1 MFLAVYARTI
11 VCITLVQAKKERKKG
26 RKKERSGK
34 GARLEP
40 LANSAQAEARVV
52 RSQSPHEYAQ
62 SNVNR
67 NRLQA
72 GIVPSCV
79 STPWT
84 QMNRLLSSHLLVF
97 RQCRLEDRNNIV
109 LESSLCLCPRIGPV
123 HQIMQFSPRF
133 ATVHCWNDT
142 RCLST
147 SLCLSLHY
155 PPISSFLYRLS
166 LSNNLCH
173 REAEYSLETVQIS
186 L

>member
-1 MFLAVYARTI
+1 MFLAVYAQTI

-97 RQCRLEDRNNIV
+97 RQCRVEDRNNIV
-109 LESSLCLCPRIGPV
+109 LESSAFVPADWSSASDHAIFASVCHCSLLERYSV
-123 HQIMQFSPRF
+123 SFHFSMSLF
-133 ATVHCWNDT
+133 T
-142 RCLST
+142 LST
-147 SLCLSLHY
+147 YFFFSLQT
-155 PPISSFLYRLS
+155 ISF
-166 LSNNLCH
+166 
-173 REAEYSLETVQIS
+173 Q
-186 L
+186 